1 MMMMNAMIIMSKE
14 ILEKVSYWLVTIVIV
29 VCWRGCAWPGGPG
42 VTRAMVTRSLVRP
55 PEDRGGTDLCRPGS
69 VQLSRYT
76 GHVTSA
82 HTLEYNW
89 QEWGRIPAAFSP
101 H

>member
-55 PEDRGGTDLCRPGS
+55 PEDRGG
-69 VQLSRYT
+69 
-76 GHVTSA
+76 H
-82 HTLEYNW
+82 
-89 QEWGRIPAAFSP
+89 
-101 H
+101 